1 MEFKVKPVV
10 GDWYQSSEGQ
20 EFEVVAID
28 QDERTVEI
36 QYFDG
41 AIEELDFSSWE
52 QTPLQ
57 TAQPPEDW
65 SGSIDM
71 MREDFVADT
80 GMTSQENWASPL
92 DTLDMIDTMA
102 ADDYQ

>member
-1 MEFKVKPVV
+1 MEFKTKPVV
-10 GDWYQSSEGQ
+10 GDWYQSPEGQ
-20 EFEVVAID
+20 DFEVVAID

-41 AIEELDFSSWE
+41 AIEELDFSSWV
-52 QTPLQ
+52 QMPLQ
-57 TAQPPEDW
+57 TVQPPEDW
-65 SGSIDM
+65 SGSVDM

-80 GMTSQENWASPL
+80 GMTSQENWGSPL
-92 DTLDMIDTMA
+92 DALDTMA

>member
-10 GDWYQSSEGQ
+10 GDWYRSLEGQ

-28 QDERTVEI
+28 QDEGTVEI

-41 AIEELDFSSWE
+41 AIEELDFSSWV

-65 SGSIDM
+65 SGSVDM
-71 MREDFVADT
+71 MREDFIADT
-80 GMTSQENWASPL
+80 GMTSQENWSSPL
-92 DTLDMIDTMA
+92 DALDAMA
-102 ADDYQ
+102 VDDYQ